1 MKDKCVDLLI
11 KAHKKL
17 NYIEGFRRIV
27 LVIIGLSVLCALFCY
42 VCTGFI
48 FDTSR
53 FARNVKIQMQDTKV
67 EHSFYDFCKIYMNFA
82 NKSYYFPDV
91 NCFPYKQ
98 YCLLEKAT
106 RFEKGKQTMTTAQ
119 PLFEK
124 NEFFVDEKIEVKM
137 PSRLQYFTW
146 QVLDFLLIFGVALL
160 VWGLYLGIERILVW
174 IFAGFKKH

>member
-27 LVIIGLSVLCALFCY
+27 LVIIGFGVLCALFCY
-42 VCTGFI
+42 VCGGFI
-48 FDTSR
+48 FDTDKFSNN
-53 FARNVKIQMQDTKV
+53 ANVKSIKTQKKITIKEFNNKYINHDTLGYVKC
-67 EHSFYDFCKIYMNFA
+67 S
-82 NKSYYFPDV
+82 
-91 NCFPYKQ
+91 PYKQ
-98 YCLLEKAT
+98 QCNIDNFQIVKANEEITLENVDTKEKLEL
-106 RFEKGKQTMTTAQ
+106 RFE
-119 PLFEK
+119 
-124 NEFFVDEKIEVKM
+124 M

-160 VWGLYLGIERILVW
+160 VWGLYLSVERILVW

>member
-48 FDTSR
+48 FDTNK
-53 FARNVKIQMQDTKV
+53 FKQNVRISSDKSQKEITIDQFNSSYINPDNYYSKI
-67 EHSFYDFCKIYMNFA
+67 SCY
-82 NKSYYFPDV
+82 
-91 NCFPYKQ
+91 PYKQ
-98 YCLLEKAT
+98 TCKISGFDMVLESEMELEFEYKNLKTLL
-106 RFEKGKQTMTTAQ
+106 
-119 PLFEK
+119 
-124 NEFFVDEKIEVKM
+124 KIHM

-160 VWGLYLGIERILVW
+160 VWGLYLGIEKILVW

>member
-48 FDTSR
+48 FDTEKFSNNT
-53 FARNVKIQMQDTKV
+53 NVKSIKTQKRITIKEFNNGYINYNTSGYV
-67 EHSFYDFCKIYMNFA
+67 K
-82 NKSYYFPDV
+82 
-91 NCFPYKQ
+91 CFPYKQ
-98 YCLLEKAT
+98 QCNIDNFQTVKANEEVALENIDTKEKLELS
-106 RFEKGKQTMTTAQ
+106 FE
-119 PLFEK
+119 
-124 NEFFVDEKIEVKM
+124 M

-146 QVLDFLLIFGVALL
+146 QALDFLLIFGVALL